1 MIAAVEMEGA
11 SHLDLRVALHL
22 QIALEVGRGEGD
34 FRIFLALKNVFVHF
48 RIAPAVSTFA
58 AGGVDH
64 NEAIEFSCRRIE
76 SYVTAF

>member
-22 QIALEVGRGEGD
+22 QIALEVERGEAD
-34 FRIFLALKNVFVHF
+34 FRIFPGFENVFVHF
-48 RIAPAVSTFA
+48 RIAPAISSVA
-58 AGGVDH
+58 AGCVNH
-64 NEAIEFSCRRIE
+64 NEASEFSGRRIE